1 MHLKDEWFD
10 LLWEEEEEK
19 AKLENALYLFGRILK
34 ISSFFPL
41 TFMLNKAKTYIK
53 TYKKVFF

>member
-19 AKLENALYLFGRILK
+19 AKLENALYLFGK
-34 ISSFFPL
+34 I
-41 TFMLNKAKTYIK
+41 
-53 TYKKVFF
+53 